1 MIDLETTEIVLL
13 AVSFFGRNSTQQ
25 PEIIYYLEL
34 RAAKFE

>member
-1 MIDLETTEIVLL
+1 MIDLVKTEIVL
-13 AVSFFGRNSTQQ
+13 ARFFENKKLQQ